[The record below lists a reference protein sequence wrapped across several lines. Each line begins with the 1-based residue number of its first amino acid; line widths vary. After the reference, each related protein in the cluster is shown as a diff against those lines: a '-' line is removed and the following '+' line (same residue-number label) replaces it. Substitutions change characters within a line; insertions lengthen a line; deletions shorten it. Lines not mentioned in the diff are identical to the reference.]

1 MHSVRSRLQA
11 LRRFLRN
18 FLNPRQILIR
28 GRRKILL
35 TCRCF
40 ALHVHLHRRIP
51 LVRSYPVQLERP
63 LASSKRTQRVRTAKV
78 ARHRRRRYF
87 LPNGGFLLL
96 PFLFL
101 VKVFLLVFARL
112 YRFRFQPLKIA
123 LEVLESCQERRLAD
137 SLRRRG
143 GGGRRRKRT
152 LLALL
157 FRVFV
162 VVSAAQSL
170 RRKRDRLNRRRGCHQ
185 SRRHH
190 RQIQKQKR
198 REREEEE
205 DKKRSR

>member
-1 MHSVRSRLQA
+1 MRSRLQA

-18 FLNPRQILIR
+18 FFNPRQILIR

-35 TCRCF
+35 ICRRF
-40 ALHVHLHRRIP
+40 ASHVHLHRRIP
-51 LVRSYPVQLERP
+51 LARSYPVQLERP

-78 ARHRRRRYF
+78 ARHRRRRRF
-87 LPNGGFLLL
+87 LPGGGFLLL

-101 VKVFLLVFARL
+101 VKVFLLVVFARRF
-112 YRFRFQPLKIA
+112 RFRFQPLKIA

-137 SLRRRG
+137 SRRRG
-143 GGGRRRKRT
+143 GGGGGGRKRT

-157 FRVFV
+157 FRVV

-170 RRKRDRLNRRRGCHQ
+170 RRKRDRRLNRRRRRHQ
-185 SRRHH
+185 SRRRHH
-190 RQIQKQKR
+190 RQIQEQKR

-205 DKKRSR
+205 KPR